1 MNADEIITRLGGVR
15 EVLTITKLSKGR
27 IAQWSSENKI
37 PRAWLIAFHYMKP
50 ELIPHPDQK
59 NDQQKYE
66 FKDLFYPANFALTY
80 RFILTPCSAAAI
92 AKLR

>member
-15 EVLTITKLSKGR
+15 EVLAITKLSKGR

-50 ELIPHPDQK
+50 DLIPHPDQK
-59 NDQQKYE
+59 KDQ
-66 FKDLFYPANFALTY
+66 
-80 RFILTPCSAAAI
+80 R
-92 AKLR
+92 